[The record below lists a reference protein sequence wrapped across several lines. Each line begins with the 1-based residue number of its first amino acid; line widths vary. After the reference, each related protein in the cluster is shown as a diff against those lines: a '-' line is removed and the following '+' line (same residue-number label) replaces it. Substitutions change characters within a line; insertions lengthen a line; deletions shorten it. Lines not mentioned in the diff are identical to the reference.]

1 LKDTEVVP
9 GVIAAPETIH
19 TPLRGWVYAT
29 LQRLRGQPVAQ
40 MVEQLRA
47 WERLPTDEFERLHA
61 QRLAA
66 MLTHARATVPLY
78 QAEPWR
84 SALSGPAAGLDAW
97 PVLEKGTL
105 RGRHA
110 ELVSQPRASRLLTRK
125 TSGTTGKQA
134 KILFTREAD
143 TWAWAHRYRGLAW
156 HGVPIGTRSLRLLKQ
171 PRRFRDWLLDQRNLP
186 SLASD
191 AAAEQAIAFVRAA
204 RTPMIDGTPSALFYL
219 ARQLRRRGLRQPL
232 APFARCGGEQLFAF
246 QRKEIEQFV
255 GRAVIDSYG
264 CTETGALA
272 GECPA
277 GSMHVYADHVHLEV
291 FQGDRPVPVGG
302 FGDLVVTVLN
312 NPAMPLVRYR
322 VGDRG
327 RLSPEKCRCGLPQP
341 TLLDLEARSADVF
354 AGPDGA
360 NHHGSKLVRRLGR
373 LYDEPAADD
382 VLQVQFAQVDPQHWQ
397 VLVEAPALVETGEC
411 GDGVRPVI
419 EDRLGGI
426 VREVFGSAVQ
436 VETRY
441 VSSLPRHAGKFRY
454 YRFGTPAD

>member
-1 LKDTEVVP
+1 
-9 GVIAAPETIH
+9 
-19 TPLRGWVYAT
+19 
-29 LQRLRGQPVAQ
+29 
-40 MVEQLRA
+40 
-47 WERLPTDEFERLHA
+47 
-61 QRLAA
+61 
-66 MLTHARATVPLY
+66 
-78 QAEPWR
+78 
-84 SALSGPAAGLDAW
+84 
-97 PVLEKGTL
+97 
-105 RGRHA
+105 
-110 ELVSQPRASRLLTRK
+110 
-125 TSGTTGKQA
+125 
-134 KILFTREAD
+134 
-143 TWAWAHRYRGLAW
+143 
-156 HGVPIGTRSLRLLKQ
+156 
-171 PRRFRDWLLDQRNLP
+171 
-186 SLASD
+186 
-191 AAAEQAIAFVRAA
+191 
-204 RTPMIDGTPSALFYL
+204 MIDCTPSALFYL

-426 VREVFGSAVQ
+426 VRGVFGSAVQ